1 MNFLDAY
8 IDEKIRKLYLQIIRI
23 DDGNRKFVNQ
33 TIEYSN
39 LRDKVRIFKVVIDV
53 KAKHQMDF
61 SDDEQRL
68 KDLITKIQ
76 QIKNAKRY

>member
-23 DDGNRKFVNQ
+23 DEGNRKFVNQ

-39 LRDKVRIFKVVIDV
+39 LRDKIRIFRIVIDV
-53 KAKHQMDF
+53 KTKHNMDF
-61 SDDEQRL
+61 SDDEKRMNEMIEQL
-68 KDLITKIQ
+68 KKIR
-76 QIKNAKRY
+76 NAIR

>member
-23 DDGNRKFVNQ
+23 DEGNRKFVNQ

-39 LRDKVRIFKVVIDV
+39 LRDKVRIFKIVIDV
-53 KAKHQMDF
+53 KTKHEMDF
-61 SDDEQRL
+61 SDDEKRL
-68 KDLITKIQ
+68 KELIIKIQ
-76 QIKNAKRY
+76 KIKNGNR